1 MDSARNLLQ
10 NIFFDI
16 GMVINRHTSAEW
28 RYTEKKLTHY
38 NIMFV
43 YDGEGVFIRNN
54 EKRIVRSGDFV
65 FYRSGDSRSIS
76 TNPDRLLKCYGVN
89 FTYTVPIFSN
99 STGEWSLEHEELPID
114 FITNIKDEYICEK
127 LMSLFDKLFRVH
139 ISGIG
144 LKNQEERKIF
154 VDILDLYFFSVKKDN
169 DINYAN
175 KIRIESIIHYM
186 TVHFAERI
194 SVEELAAQS
203 GVSVSYFVRIFK
215 GITNQT
221 PITYLNN
228 IRMNKAKQLLADGCS
243 VMETAEMTGFSDIY
257 YFSRTFKKYVGVS
270 PSLYASTPMPG
281 GSIDINKRRNKN

>member
-28 RYTEKKLTHY
+28 RYIEKKLTYY

-43 YDGEGVFIRNN
+43 YDGEGVFIRND
-54 EKRIVRSGDFV
+54 EKRIVRNGDFV

-114 FITNIKDEYICEK
+114 FITNIKDEYIFEK

-154 VDILDLYFFSVKKDN
+154 VDILDLYFFFCKKGQRYRLCKQNTRRKHNTLYDGAFCGA
-169 DINYAN
+169 DQRGGACGA
-175 KIRIESIIHYM
+175 
-186 TVHFAERI
+186 VGCERF
-194 SVEELAAQS
+194 LFCQ
-203 GVSVSYFVRIFK
+203 
-215 GITNQT
+215 N
-221 PITYLNN
+221 L
-228 IRMNKAKQLLADGCS
+228 
-243 VMETAEMTGFSDIY
+243 
-257 YFSRTFKKYVGVS
+257 
-270 PSLYASTPMPG
+270 
-281 GSIDINKRRNKN
+281 